1 MTEEQSIAEIKTFIC
16 IFLLALYSLIEF
28 TEEYVHLDAT
38 VARQPIYATAVYPL
52 PNHGNDRGSQ
62 YERTVGTSIA
72 VGTIPYKPEGLE
84 WLRRDDYQPRQA
96 LDLTYLYPSSG
107 TVFQS

>member
-1 MTEEQSIAEIKTFIC
+1 MTEEQSIAEIKAFIC
-16 IFLLALYSLIEF
+16 ISLLALYLRIELG
-28 TEEYVHLDAT
+28 EEYGHLDAT
-38 VARQPIYATAVYPL
+38 VMRHPIYTEAAYPL
-52 PNHGNDRGSQ
+52 PTRGNDRGSQ
-62 YERTVGTSIA
+62 YERTVGTPIT

-96 LDLTYLYPSSG
+96 LDLTYLYQSTG